1 MNAARD
7 FSRNSHVRLM
17 TASLLFFAF
26 NLVAEIPISART
38 ADRFAAAQGDIKIT
52 PLLHSSVQ
60 IEHAGKVIQV
70 DPWSTADLS
79 LAKPADVILIT
90 DDPVHH
96 LDVKAIERLRK
107 PGAPVIIPAV
117 GKSKVP
123 DGVVLANG
131 ESTTAAGIRI
141 DAIAAYDVTGPPF
154 SHPKGKGN
162 GYVVTLGGKR
172 VYLAGVGECT
182 PEMQALKDIDVAFMS
197 MNIPVTRMTPAA
209 TAACVKTFKPK
220 VVYIYHYDQDTAAR
234 LENPS
239 APRLPGGLADGLSA
253 PQSLQAF
260 KDAMR
265 GESIELRIRD
275 WYSQSRP

>member
-1 MNAARD
+1 
-7 FSRNSHVRLM
+7 M
-17 TASLLFFAF
+17 TASVLFFAF
-26 NLVAEIPISART
+26 SLAAEIPVSTRM
-38 ADRFAAAQGDIKIT
+38 ADRFPAAQGDIEIT

-70 DPWSTADLS
+70 DPWSAADLS
-79 LAKPADVILIT
+79 LAKAADVIVIT
-90 DDPVHH
+90 DNPDHH
-96 LDVKAIERLRK
+96 LDVQAIERLRK
-107 PGAPVIIPAV
+107 PGAPVIIPAS

-131 ESTTAAGIRI
+131 QSTVAAGIPI

-162 GYVVTLGGKR
+162 GYVLTLGGKR
-172 VYLAGVGECT
+172 IYFAGVGECT

-197 MNIPVTRMTPAA
+197 MNIPTTRMTPAA
-209 TAACVKTFKPK
+209 TADCVKTFKPK

-234 LENPS
+234 LANPR
-239 APRLPGGLADGLSA
+239 APRLPGGLAAGLSA
-253 PQSLQAF
+253 AQSLQAF

-265 GESIELRIRD
+265 GESIEVRIRD
-275 WYSQSRP
+275 WYSPSRP